1 MIGRDAERP
10 ADATRSPSTLG
21 AFQDSFAAALMA
33 TGTSDPD
40 DAVKALVAQPGFA
53 VYRNT
58 VLAGCID
65 ALQANYPA
73 VERLVGEDWFRAAAA
88 VHARVH
94 LPEQPSLLL
103 YGERFPAFL
112 SAFPPASEVP
122 YLADVAR
129 VDRAWSEAHVAA
141 DEPALDPSELASL
154 SIVRMNGLTLRPHA
168 ATRWVWSDEWP
179 IHALWVRNRF
189 ADGEPPSD
197 VRWTGE
203 GVLLTRPFGAVLTSH
218 LPRGGAALLDACA
231 AGASISEA
239 VGEVLGVAP
248 ETDIAALFDALLG
261 SGAFSR
267 LEAVPSPAIGA
278 RSAVSAVQPASREEK
293 PQ

>member
-1 MIGRDAERP
+1 MIGRDAGRP
-10 ADATRSPSTLG
+10 ADATRQPTL
-21 AFQDSFAAALMA
+21 ADFQDAFAAALMA
-33 TGTSDPD
+33 TGPVDPD
-40 DAVKALVAQPGFA
+40 DVVKALVAQPGFA

-73 VERLVGEDWFRAAAA
+73 VEQLVGEDWFRAAAA
-88 VHARVH
+88 VHARAH

-129 VDRAWSEAHVAA
+129 VDRAWTEAHVAV

-154 SIVRMNGLTLRPHA
+154 SPARLNGLRLRPHA

-179 IHALWVRNRF
+179 IHTLWARNRF
-189 ADGEPPSD
+189 ADGEPPGD

-203 GVLLTRPFGAVLTSH
+203 GVLLTRPFGAVLASRLT
-218 LPRGGAALLDACA
+218 RGSAALLEACA

-239 VGEVLGVAP
+239 VGEVLGIAP
-248 ETDIAALFDALLG
+248 ETDIAALFDGLLC

-267 LEAVPSPAIGA
+267 LDAVPSPANWA
-278 RSAVSAVQPASREEK
+278 RSAVSAGQPDSREEK
-293 PQ
+293 TQ